1 LLKIDAQAFPAQ
13 EMLAVLATNA
23 LMLHAYPA
31 SNKSLPA
38 ILHMLTRALMKI
50 LKKQHLES
58 QIIDASKFSVR

>member
-1 LLKIDAQAFPAQ
+1 
-13 EMLAVLATNA
+13 MLAVLATNA